1 LNDFQVRKTY
11 FSGCPGNGDGQV
23 NPEAT
28 KKFGKEAALSDLY
41 EGKLSISSHFG
52 L

>member
-1 LNDFQVRKTY
+1 LNDFQVKKTY
-11 FSGCPGNGDGQV
+11 FSGCHGNGDGQV
-23 NPEAT
+23 NPEAIN
-28 KKFGKEAALSDLY
+28 KLGKEAALSDLY